1 MPLASG
7 SADIRQVREGFED
20 FDALCR
26 RLKP

>member
-7 SADIRQVREGFED
+7 PADIRQVSEGFED
-20 FDALCR
+20 LNALCR